1 VWYVGRPRRKKDGW
15 KEGSKERKKE
25 GRKTGMSGWMDVCRW

>member
-1 VWYVGRPRRKKDGW
+1 LEYRLE

-25 GRKTGMSGWMDVCRW
+25 PNHTATAHKPRE